1 MRTSMQILD
10 FDTRDK
16 GKCFRTTK
24 DEANQSVP
32 RAGLLVFD
40 GQSVNALPCLA
51 SPRLASPLD
60 HRSFISGD
68 RNDTGDQA
76 RKSKLRTDPWN
87 RRRGIADIVKAS
99 AVRPANHVMASTAE
113 LSSD

>member
-1 MRTSMQILD
+1 MRTNMQILD

-40 GQSVNALPCLA
+40 GQPVNASPCLA

-60 HRSFISGD
+60 HRPFISGN

-87 RRRGIADIVKAS
+87 RGRGIADIVKAS
-99 AVRPANHVMASTAE
+99 AVRPANHVVASTAE